1 MFGGRLQCPA
11 WFIHVYLGRYIEC
24 CLGWRG
30 DNGISDFMNGI
41 PQTDQDARRTLLRY
55 KRSATGLLAAMAG
68 LTVAGYALP
77 QMGWLADRPWLE
89 ILRSGTKAGV
99 VGGLADWFAVTAL
112 FRRPMGLPIP
122 HTAILPAQ
130 KERLAQ
136 ALGRFV
142 SNNVFTEKEVEA
154 AFSRIDLPSLIGN
167 ILQEPETAEMVNR
180 AVLGSVPHVLDRLED
195 GRASSAIASLL
206 PTLLGGE
213 EIAPI
218 VTRSL
223 RAMVEG
229 DCHQE
234 VLSFLLSRLKEGIK
248 AKEPALRMM
257 IEDRVREQGG
267 RVLGWAIGG
276 SIATKVLLAASQEL
290 DRIDPQN
297 SELREGFTTWVRT
310 EIDRI
315 ELDPVRRGEITNA
328 VMGVLTHDSVRGWS
342 SDVWHRLRGVIEED
356 MRKGETS
363 WVATLVRDALQRLAD
378 QMYNDVAMR
387 KRVEDAARNMIVS
400 SLPFLRDRMS
410 RFIYSVVNGWDA
422 ESLSDR
428 LELRV
433 GKDLQYIRLNGTL
446 VGFLAGC
453 GLSVLLQLIFGTGIG

>member
-1 MFGGRLQCPA
+1 
-11 WFIHVYLGRYIEC
+11 
-24 CLGWRG
+24 
-30 DNGISDFMNGI
+30 MNGI
-41 PQTDQDARRTLLRY
+41 PQTDQDARHTLLRY

-142 SNNVFTEKEVEA
+142 STNVFTEKEVEA
-154 AFSRIDLPSLIGN
+154 AFNRIDLPSILGN
-167 ILQEPETAEMVNR
+167 ILQEPETADMVNR

-195 GRASSAIASLL
+195 GRASSAIARML

-213 EIAPI
+213 EIAPVI
-218 VTRSL
+218 TRSL

-248 AKEPALRMM
+248 AKEPALRTM
-257 IEDRVREQGG
+257 IEERVREQGG

-276 SIATKVLLAASQEL
+276 SIATKVLLAAGQEL

-297 SELREGFTTWVRT
+297 SELREGFTTWVRA

-315 ELDPVRRGEITNA
+315 EQDPVRRRDITDT

-342 SDVWHRLRGVIEED
+342 SDVWHRLRRLIEED
-356 MRKGETS
+356 MDRGDRGWLS
-363 WVATLVRDALQRLAD
+363 SIVRDALQRLAE
-378 QMYNDVAMR
+378 QMYHDATMR
-387 KRVEDAARNMIVS
+387 KRINDGARGMIMS

>member
-1 MFGGRLQCPA
+1 M
-11 WFIHVYLGRYIEC
+11 
-24 CLGWRG
+24 GWRG
-30 DNGISDFMNGI
+30 DNGIKGFMNGI
-41 PQTDQDARRTLLRY
+41 PQTDQDARRTLLRH
-55 KRSATGLLAAMAG
+55 KRSATGLLAVMAG

-77 QMGWLADRPWLE
+77 QMGWLAERPWLE

-142 SNNVFTEKEVEA
+142 STNVFTEQEVAA
-154 AFSRIDLPSLIGN
+154 AFSRIDLPSIIGN
-167 ILQEPETAEMVNR
+167 ILQEPETLDMVNR

-195 GRASSAIASLL
+195 GRASSAIARLL

-213 EIAPI
+213 EIAPV

-257 IEDRVREQGG
+257 IEERVREQGG

-276 SIATKVLLAASQEL
+276 SIATKVLLAAGQEL

-315 ELDPVRRGEITNA
+315 EQDPVRRREITDA

-342 SDVWHRLRGVIEED
+342 SDVWRRLRRLIEED
-356 MRKGETS
+356 MSRGDTGWLS
-363 WVATLVRDALQRLAD
+363 SLVRDALQRLAD
-378 QMYNDVAMR
+378 QMYHDASMR
-387 KRVEDAARNMIVS
+387 KRVEDGARGMIMS

>member
-1 MFGGRLQCPA
+1 
-11 WFIHVYLGRYIEC
+11 
-24 CLGWRG
+24 
-30 DNGISDFMNGI
+30 MNGI
-41 PQTDQDARRTLLRY
+41 PQTDQDARRTLQRH
-55 KRSATGLLAAMAG
+55 KRSATGLLAVMAG

-77 QMGWLADRPWLE
+77 QMGWLAERPWLE

-142 SNNVFTEKEVEA
+142 STNVFTEQEVAA
-154 AFSRIDLPSLIGN
+154 AFSRIDLPSIIGN
-167 ILQEPETAEMVNR
+167 ILQEPETLDMVNR

-195 GRASSAIASLL
+195 GRASSAIARLL

-213 EIAPI
+213 EIAPV

-257 IEDRVREQGG
+257 IEERVREQGG

-276 SIATKVLLAASQEL
+276 SIATKVLLAAGQEL

-315 ELDPVRRGEITNA
+315 EQDPVRRREITDA

-342 SDVWHRLRGVIEED
+342 SDVWRRLRRLIEED
-356 MRKGETS
+356 MSKGDTGWLS
-363 WVATLVRDALQRLAD
+363 SLVRDALQRLAD
-378 QMYNDVAMR
+378 QMYHDASMR
-387 KRVEDAARNMIVS
+387 KRVEDGARGMIMG

>member
-1 MFGGRLQCPA
+1 
-11 WFIHVYLGRYIEC
+11 
-24 CLGWRG
+24 
-30 DNGISDFMNGI
+30 MNGI
-41 PQTDQDARRTLLRY
+41 PQTDQDARRTLLRH
-55 KRSATGLLAAMAG
+55 KRSATGLLAVMAG

-77 QMGWLADRPWLE
+77 QMGWLAERPWLE

-142 SNNVFTEKEVEA
+142 STNVFTEQEVAA
-154 AFSRIDLPSLIGN
+154 AFSRIDLPSIIGN
-167 ILQEPETAEMVNR
+167 ILQEPETLDMVNR

-195 GRASSAIASLL
+195 GRASSAIARLL

-213 EIAPI
+213 EIAPV

-257 IEDRVREQGG
+257 IEERVREQGG

-276 SIATKVLLAASQEL
+276 SIATKVLLAAGQEL

-315 ELDPVRRGEITNA
+315 EQDPVRRREITDA

-342 SDVWHRLRGVIEED
+342 SDVWRRLRRLIEED
-356 MRKGETS
+356 MSRGDTGWLS
-363 WVATLVRDALQRLAD
+363 SLVRDALQRLAD
-378 QMYNDVAMR
+378 QMYHDASMR
-387 KRVEDAARNMIVS
+387 KRVEDGARGMIMS

>member
-1 MFGGRLQCPA
+1 MFGCALQCLA
-11 WFIHVYLGRYIEC
+11 YHIHVYLACCDEC
-24 CLGWRG
+24 CLGWRE
-30 DNGISDFMNGI
+30 DNGISNFMNGI
-41 PQTDQDARRTLLRY
+41 PQSDQDARRILQRY
-55 KRSATGLLAAMAG
+55 KRSATGLLAGMAA

-77 QMGWLADRPWLE
+77 QMGRLAERPWLE

-142 SNNVFTEKEVEA
+142 STNVFTEKEVAA
-154 AFSRIDLPSLIGN
+154 AFARIDLPSLIGT

-180 AVLGSVPHVLDRLED
+180 AVLGSVPHMLDRLED
-195 GRASSAIASLL
+195 GRASLAIARML
-206 PTLLGGE
+206 PVLLGGE

-218 VTRSL
+218 ITRSL

-234 VLSFLLSRLKEGIK
+234 VLSFLLLRLKEGLK
-248 AKEPALRMM
+248 AKEPALRAM

-290 DRIDPQN
+290 DRVDPQN

-315 ELDPVRRGEITNA
+315 EQDAERRREITDA
-328 VMGVLTHDSVRGWS
+328 VLGVLTHDSVRGWS
-342 SDVWHRLRGVIEED
+342 GDVWRRLRRMIEED

-363 WVATLVRDALQRLAD
+363 WVASLVRDALHRLSE
-378 QMYNDVAMR
+378 QMYHDPGMR
-387 KRVEDAARNMIVS
+387 KRINDGARGMIMG

-422 ESLSDR
+422 DSLSER

-453 GLSVLLQLIFGTGIG
+453 GLSVLLELIFGTGIG

>member
-1 MFGGRLQCPA
+1 MFGGGPQCPP
-11 WFIHVYLGRYIEC
+11 WHIHTYLARYTEC

-30 DNGISDFMNGI
+30 DNGIKDFMNGI
-41 PQTDQDARRTLLRY
+41 PQTDQDARHTLLRY

-142 SNNVFTEKEVEA
+142 STNVFTEHEVEA
-154 AFSRIDLPSLIGN
+154 AFNRIDLPSILGN
-167 ILQEPETAEMVNR
+167 ILQEPETADMVNR

-195 GRASSAIASLL
+195 GRASSAIARML

-213 EIAPI
+213 EIAPVI
-218 VTRSL
+218 TRSL

-257 IEDRVREQGG
+257 IEERVREQGG

-276 SIATKVLLAASQEL
+276 SIATKVLLAAGQEL

-297 SELREGFTTWVRT
+297 SELREGFTTWVRA

-315 ELDPVRRGEITNA
+315 EQDPVRRRDITDA

-342 SDVWHRLRGVIEED
+342 SDVWHRLRRLIEED
-356 MRKGETS
+356 MDKGDRGWLS
-363 WVATLVRDALQRLAD
+363 SIVRDALQRLAE
-378 QMYNDVAMR
+378 QMYHDATMR
-387 KRVEDAARNMIVS
+387 KRINDGARGMIMS

>member
-1 MFGGRLQCPA
+1 
-11 WFIHVYLGRYIEC
+11 
-24 CLGWRG
+24 
-30 DNGISDFMNGI
+30 MNAI

-77 QMGWLADRPWLE
+77 QMGWLAERPWLE

-142 SNNVFTEKEVEA
+142 STNVFTEQEVEA
-154 AFSRIDLPSLIGN
+154 AFSRIDLPSIIGN
-167 ILQEPETAEMVNR
+167 ILQEPETADMVNR

-195 GRASSAIASLL
+195 GRASSAIARML

-213 EIAPI
+213 EIAPVI
-218 VTRSL
+218 TRSL

-248 AKEPALRMM
+248 AKEPALRTM
-257 IEDRVREQGG
+257 IEERVREQGG

-276 SIATKVLLAASQEL
+276 SIATKVLLAAGQEL

-297 SELREGFTTWVRT
+297 SELREGFTTWVRA

-315 ELDPVRRGEITNA
+315 EQDPVRRGEITDA

-342 SDVWHRLRGVIEED
+342 SDVWRRLRRLIEED
-356 MRKGETS
+356 MDKGQTGWLS
-363 WVATLVRDALQRLAD
+363 SIVRDALQRLAE
-378 QMYNDVAMR
+378 QMYHDATMR
-387 KRVEDAARNMIVS
+387 KRINDGARGMIMG